1 MMKLSLNLFTCYML
15 LLLSA
20 VFSFCQMVRHGGCL
34 GLGLAAMGT
43 NRQDVYEQLKFNLYQ
58 DDAVTGEAA
67 GIAMGM
73 VMLGSKA
80 TQAIEDMVAVSTL
93 LYPSLRHMA
102 AEII

>member
-1 MMKLSLNLFTCYML
+1 MFEVYDKIQFDLVYSCHMLHVVIL
-15 LLLSA
+15 LLLR
-20 VFSFCQMVRHGGCL
+20 VLFSFCQMVRHGGCL

-80 TQAIEDMVAVSTL
+80 TQAIEDMVAVSRL
-93 LYPSLRHMA
+93 LFT
-102 AEII
+102 